1 MDSQHIT
8 LDSLPYIDKEYDDP
22 ATREHVLS
30 LVQEE
35 MAQMSPPLM
44 PKDTPIFK
52 TNDTL
57 RKEYERVRSG
67 HSLPPFSTDRYNISA
82 PTSDTASVQEWEAA
96 SNNAAS
102 QLEHQTT
109 RIDNLELLQNFGAQA
124 WKLSNHQKEQLLSS
138 IENKTQKLREEG
150 VHVNKARKYEQ
161 TEAGVKLRELEERWS
176 DGAEPQLPS
185 ARQYTIGVDQAGQKL
200 RPFLIHTFHN
210 VLVRADTIAL
220 LRQKRVRVN
229 GQFVLD
235 THLLQL
241 DDCVQVD
248 IDALHSIK
256 SRLRGL
262 QVEVKYTE
270 PGLIVLSKAP
280 GINKRTVEWAAAAI
294 EVSKDTFEGVVP
306 ECDALVPWI
315 AVNEVEKGMGMLV
328 ILVNNSERHMAMLE
342 HVDKGRVRF
351 TICAVCHGK
360 VDDSVFVQ
368 TSMTDLAKQTHELTI
383 DDTSPD
389 HGLWFKYNHLR
400 PDIFSFISANVTS
413 VTQSSTVGNLSLV
426 QASILYTTSPSL
438 VLRRFMFELEH
449 PIAGSQNHTRPL
461 INHKDK
467 GTLQAFVCA
476 EFPSLATNN
485 VVTVSE
491 DVPPKLLNVCAR
503 EAKFFDRRK
512 EQARVEMEKLS
523 ASDLDLGDCVPAA
536 YASGRKEFCG
546 FVFHVTCDTLIPR
559 PSTETLVNTTVEF
572 VNKRNDCKADTKI
585 MDLGTGSGCI
595 LLSVLLR
602 TTNTRGIGIDI
613 STLALSVAHSNNNH
627 HKLSHR
633 AEFVPSS
640 FETFT
645 RDPNVVSRGP
655 FDFIACN
662 PPYVSATKA
671 SRMRAMMENEPML
684 ALVADN
690 GGYQAYRDI
699 HTALASA
706 SVLARN
712 GCIAFEIG
720 KGMENGVR
728 SIFGDW
734 IEVDAMR
741 DTQGVLRVLVFQ
753 QVTQETS

>member
-1 MDSQHIT
+1 MPT
-8 LDSLPYIDKEYDDP
+8 
-22 ATREHVLS
+22 A
-30 LVQEE
+30 VQ
-35 MAQMSPPLM
+35 
-44 PKDTPIFK
+44 PK
-52 TNDTL
+52 
-57 RKEYERVRSG
+57 
-67 HSLPPFSTDRYNISA
+67 
-82 PTSDTASVQEWEAA
+82 
-96 SNNAAS
+96 
-102 QLEHQTT
+102 
-109 RIDNLELLQNFGAQA
+109 
-124 WKLSNHQKEQLLSS
+124 
-138 IENKTQKLREEG
+138 
-150 VHVNKARKYEQ
+150 
-161 TEAGVKLRELEERWS
+161 
-176 DGAEPQLPS
+176 AEPQLPAAKRFTIS
-185 ARQYTIGVDQAGQKL
+185 ADQAGQKL

-220 LRQKRVRVN
+220 LRQKRVLVN
-229 GQFVLD
+229 DQIVLD
-235 THLLQL
+235 THVLQL

-270 PGLIVLSKAP
+270 PGLVVLSKAP

-294 EVSKDTFEGVVP
+294 EVARDTYEGVVP

-328 ILVNNSERHMAMLE
+328 ILVNSSERHMAMLE
-342 HVDKGRVRF
+342 HVNKGRVVF

-360 VDDSVFVQ
+360 VDDSVFAQ
-368 TSMTDLAKQTHELTI
+368 TSMADLAEQTRELTVN
-383 DDTSPD
+383 DTSASSD

-400 PDIFSFISANVTS
+400 PDIFSFISAKVTS
-413 VTQSSTVGNLSLV
+413 VTPSSTVGHLSLV

-438 VLRRFMFELEH
+438 VLRRFMFELDH

-461 INHKDK
+461 TNHKDK
-467 GTLQAFVCA
+467 GTLQAFVSA
-476 EFPSLATNN
+476 EFPSLATNSI
-485 VVTVSE
+485 VTVSE

-512 EQARVEMEKLS
+512 EQARAEMEKLS
-523 ASDLDLGDCVPAA
+523 ASDSALDLDLTKCVPAA
-536 YASGRKEFCG
+536 YVSGRKEFCG
-546 FVFHVTCDTLIPR
+546 FVFHVTTDTLIPR
-559 PSTETLVNTTVEF
+559 PSTETLVDTTVEF
-572 VNKRNDCKADTKI
+572 VNKRNACETDTNI

-613 STLALSVAHSNNNH
+613 STPALSVAHSNNNR
-627 HKLSHR
+627 HKLTHR
-633 AEFVPSS
+633 AEFVHAS

-645 RDPNVVSRGP
+645 IDPHVVSRGP

-662 PPYVSATKA
+662 PPYVSSTRA
-671 SRMRAMMENEPML
+671 SRMRASIENEPML

-699 HTALASA
+699 HTALAA
-706 SVLARN
+706 DARVLARD

-734 IEVDAMR
+734 VEVNAVR

-753 QVTQETS
+753 QAMQGTN